1 MITFHNE
8 SREGRSPK
16 YYILHRHK
24 QRLLS
29 SVFSSR
35 KYWEKNKDL
44 DSHLGHKFIAG
55 ELSEFTRPY
64 EILDSIIIPQASLR
78 GDKDKNYLPINPL
91 INGNS

>member
-16 YYILHRHK
+16 YYILHK
-24 QRLLS
+24 ENQRLLS

-44 DSHLGHKFIAG
+44 DKVLGHKFIAG

-64 EILDSIIIPQASLR
+64 EIVNTAVVPEASLR
-78 GDKDKNYLPINPL
+78 GDKNKNYLPINPL

>member
-1 MITFHNE
+1 MISFINE

-16 YYILHRHK
+16 YYILHTEK
-24 QRLLS
+24 QKALTA
-29 SVFSSR
+29 VFSSR

-44 DSHLGHKFIAG
+44 DKILGHKFIAG

-64 EILDSIIIPQASLR
+64 EILDSIVIPEAILR